1 LQRMGTFANLY
12 LIIKRQNFRPILAF
26 SFVILEA
33 AVDQSYTFFSVSFM
47 CMNSLL
53 GKHGMLP
60 YSTACSPVLPASP
73 CSPEFVVHT
82 QTQALPSA
90 QVYG

>member
-1 LQRMGTFANLY
+1 MFPPLP
-12 LIIKRQNFRPILAF
+12 ISCILAF
-26 SFVILEA
+26 SIVILEA
-33 AVDQSYTFFSVSFM
+33 AVDQSYTFFFQFHSCVC